1 MMSTDTAGS
10 VTVMIRFL
18 RAGDRTHVPALW
30 ELYFE
35 RLARL
40 AHPIVR
46 FGPIAARGT
55 EEDAALS
62 AIDSFCN
69 GIAEGK
75 FPYVDGREV
84 LWATLAKI
92 TERKAMQR
100 VRRWRK
106 EVLFEDLPPALSS
119 GNDGAGALA
128 IIEPTSEYKGLVN
141 LILAELIETLENPLW
156 QQAVLLLLEGY
167 TVPEIAAR
175 LGKSREAVYVWFRA
189 IRTIWEER
197 LEGRKILD

>member
-1 MMSTDTAGS
+1 MSTDTAGS
-10 VTVMIRFL
+10 VTVMIRLL
-18 RAGDRTHVPALW
+18 RGRDRTQVPVLW

-35 RLARL
+35 RLAHL

-46 FGPIAARGT
+46 FGPLAARGT

-62 AIDSFCN
+62 AIDAFCN

-84 LWATLAKI
+84 LWSTLAKI

-100 VRRWRK
+100 VRRWKK
-106 EVLFEDLPPALSS
+106 EVSFEDLPPGSLS
-119 GNDGAGALA
+119 GDDGGGPIAVVVA
-128 IIEPTSEYKGLVN
+128 TSEYRDIVRLT
-141 LILAELIETLENPLW
+141 LAELIEKLENPLW
-156 QQAVLLLLEGY
+156 RQAVLLHLEGH

-175 LGKSREAVYVWFRA
+175 LGKCREAVYVWFRA
-189 IRTIWEER
+189 IRKIWEEDLGGGR
-197 LEGRKILD
+197 LLD

>member
-1 MMSTDTAGS
+1 MSTDTAGS
-10 VTVMIRFL
+10 VTVMIRLL
-18 RAGDRTHVPALW
+18 RGKDRTQVPVLW

-46 FGPIAARGT
+46 FGPMAARGT

-62 AIDSFCN
+62 AINDFCN

-75 FPYVDGREV
+75 FSYVDGREV
-84 LWATLAKI
+84 LWGTLAKI

-100 VRRWRK
+100 VRRWTK
-106 EVLFEDLPPALSS
+106 EVSFEDLPPGSSS
-119 GNDGAGALA
+119 GDDGAGQLA
-128 IIEPTSEYKGLVN
+128 IVEPTDEYKGLVN
-141 LILAELIETLENPLW
+141 LVLAELIEKLENPLW
-156 QQAVLLLLEGY
+156 RQAVLLRLEEY

-175 LGKSREAVYVWFRA
+175 LGKCREAVYVWFRA
-189 IRTIWEER
+189 IREIWEEH
-197 LEGRKILD
+197 LDGRTLLG

>member
-1 MMSTDTAGS
+1 MLSPVLDHTIESCTSLHATRPLTPRPMMSTTVTAGS

-18 RAGDRTHVPALW
+18 RAGDRTRVPALW

-62 AIDSFCN
+62 AIDAFCN

-75 FPYVDGREV
+75 FPYVDSREV

-92 TERKAMQR
+92 TER
-100 VRRWRK
+100 
-106 EVLFEDLPPALSS
+106 
-119 GNDGAGALA
+119 
-128 IIEPTSEYKGLVN
+128 
-141 LILAELIETLENPLW
+141 
-156 QQAVLLLLEGY
+156 
-167 TVPEIAAR
+167 
-175 LGKSREAVYVWFRA
+175 
-189 IRTIWEER
+189 
-197 LEGRKILD
+197 